1 MTFKANDH
9 VRLKSGGAEM
19 IVNRIEQIG
28 ELTVV
33 YCVWIDEDHEAPFP
47 ADVLENAKSKIT
59 RSAAKLLT
67 RDEARRIAANIAKLP
82 SLLQQ

>member
-19 IVNRIEQIG
+19 IVNRIEQTG
-28 ELTVV
+28 ELT

-47 ADVLENAKSKIT
+47 ADVLEHAKSKIT

>member
-1 MTFKANDH
+1 MAGQAAQERRGSERERVKMTSKANDH

-33 YCVWIDEDHEAPFP
+33 YCVWIDEDHEVQRAPFP
-47 ADVLENAKSKIT
+47 ADVLEHAKSK
-59 RSAAKLLT
+59 
-67 RDEARRIAANIAKLP
+67 
-82 SLLQQ
+82 

>member
-33 YCVWIDEDHEAPFP
+33 YCVWIDKDHELQRAPFP
-47 ADVLENAKSKIT
+47 ADVLEPVKSK
-59 RSAAKLLT
+59 
-67 RDEARRIAANIAKLP
+67 
-82 SLLQQ
+82 

>member
-28 ELTVV
+28 ELT

-47 ADVLENAKSKIT
+47 ADVLEHAKS
-59 RSAAKLLT
+59 
-67 RDEARRIAANIAKLP
+67 N
-82 SLLQQ
+82 